1 MKKKNIHYAW
11 FILLGVILIRGFA
24 GGGLNTTSGLFL
36 PPVSQE
42 LDVGIGTLSIYFS
55 ITSIVMVFWLPFA
68 GTLINRYDIRVM
80 AVAGA
85 VLQTLSFMAF
95 GLLNQVYGWYILSI
109 PYAMGATILVSLLGP
124 ILINRWFTK
133 NAGLMMGIQMAFVG
147 LFGAVLQPAASNIIF
162 RQGWRTAY
170 FLMGGAAFLVVIL
183 TSLIL
188 LRNKPEDKHL
198 SPLGADI
205 RPSKQGKAGSGEAT
219 ETVETVEIPEKT
231 AIYSISFALLL
242 LFMISITGIGVFS
255 QHIPNYGSLLGYTPS
270 QTGKALAL
278 ASVGSAIGSIAIGII
293 SDRIGSL
300 KTCYGMI
307 GIGFLSIFG
316 FLFSGNGFG
325 IFGLS
330 AFLHGLVSSSIM
342 VLAPILTLKFYG
354 RTDYEK
360 IFAKLSMGAPISS
373 IVLIPAYGFI
383 FDLTESY
390 QTVLAAMLCLLVIA
404 LLSITLG
411 WKNRCTQAGCALW
424 KK

>member
-24 GGGLNTTSGLFL
+24 RGGLNTTSGLFL

-170 FLMGGAAFLVVIL
+170 LLMG
-183 TSLIL
+183 
-188 LRNKPEDKHL
+188 
-198 SPLGADI
+198 
-205 RPSKQGKAGSGEAT
+205 
-219 ETVETVEIPEKT
+219 
-231 AIYSISFALLL
+231 
-242 LFMISITGIGVFS
+242 
-255 QHIPNYGSLLGYTPS
+255 
-270 QTGKALAL
+270 
-278 ASVGSAIGSIAIGII
+278 
-293 SDRIGSL
+293 
-300 KTCYGMI
+300 
-307 GIGFLSIFG
+307 
-316 FLFSGNGFG
+316 
-325 IFGLS
+325 
-330 AFLHGLVSSSIM
+330 
-342 VLAPILTLKFYG
+342 
-354 RTDYEK
+354 
-360 IFAKLSMGAPISS
+360 
-373 IVLIPAYGFI
+373 
-383 FDLTESY
+383 
-390 QTVLAAMLCLLVIA
+390 
-404 LLSITLG
+404 
-411 WKNRCTQAGCALW
+411 
-424 KK
+424 